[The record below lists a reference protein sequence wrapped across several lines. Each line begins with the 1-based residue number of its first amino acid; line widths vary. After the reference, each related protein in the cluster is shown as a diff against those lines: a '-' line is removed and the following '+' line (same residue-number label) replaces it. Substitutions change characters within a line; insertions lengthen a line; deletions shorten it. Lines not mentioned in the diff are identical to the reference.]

1 MAKLLPFMVALSLLV
16 TSAAAH
22 GYITNFWNPTKQT
35 YGECIRPYVLY
46 HEKNPI
52 TNRYSDEM
60 KCGHLPG
67 AAAFPNRTCSVAKAG
82 DKVALQWSV
91 MDKSHLGPVLVY
103 IASTESK
110 GEGEAWWKIYYDGY
124 DAETD
129 YWATSKLWD
138 NSGTLWISL
147 PDYLP
152 TGEYIIRGEII
163 ALHNASYI
171 DGAQIY
177 VNCIHINIDAVAE
190 SSTIDINT
198 IPKVAFPGYYTYDTP
213 GLHLNVWWPPPIGY
227 PEVGPPIFTPSTT
240 SLAATDIIAS
250 SSDRTGGP
258 SQGNLVVQPSSMSIN
273 IVSQTMISKEVYEH
287 VTAKARLVSVTAT
300 PSSKL
305 QSLLAT
311 VAAVF
316 PDLTCSSTSTPP
328 TSTMTALAST
338 TSTVSSARR
347 TAVFPDLTCSTTS
360 MLSSAATTFLIAVT
374 TETTSQHIRTL
385 TVTPDPVTVHSIVT
399 VSVYKTE
406 YVTNTVTVGG
416 PEYIAY

>member
-1 MAKLLPFMVALSLLV
+1 MSTLPPFMLVLSLLV
-16 TSAAAH
+16 TAAAAH

-35 YGECIRPYVLY
+35 YGMCIRPYVLY

-52 TNRYSDEM
+52 TDRYSDEM

-67 AAAFPNRTCSVAKAG
+67 GAVFPSRTCSVAKAG

-91 MDKSHLGPVLVY
+91 MDRSHLGPVLVY
-103 IASTESK
+103 IASAESK
-110 GEGEAWWKIYYDGY
+110 GEGKAWWKIYYDGY

-138 NSGTLWISL
+138 NGGTLWISL
-147 PDYLP
+147 PEYLP
-152 TGEYIIRGEII
+152 VGEYIIRGEII
-163 ALHNASYI
+163 ALHNASYF

-177 VNCIHINIDAVAE
+177 VNCIHINIEAAAE
-190 SSTIDINT
+190 SNTIDINT

-227 PEVGPPIFTPSTT
+227 PEVGPPIFTPCTA
-240 SLAATDIIAS
+240 SLAANNTIVS
-250 SSDRTGGP
+250 SSDQAGD
-258 SQGNLVVQPSSMSIN
+258 SSDGNLVVQPCSTSITIVYQATSSR
-273 IVSQTMISKEVYEH
+273 VFYEP
-287 VTAKARLVSVTAT
+287 VTATARVVSVTPT

-305 QSLLAT
+305 QSRLAT

-328 TSTMTALAST
+328 TATMPSLVST
-338 TSTVSSARR
+338 TSTASSARR
-347 TAVFPDLTCSTTS
+347 TAVFPDLICSTS
-360 MLSSAATTFLIAVT
+360 SSLSLAATTFLTAVT
-374 TETTSQHIRTL
+374 TETASQHIHTL
-385 TVTPDPVTVHSIVT
+385 TVMLDPVTVHAIVT

-406 YVTNTVTVGG
+406 YVTDTVTVGDMN
-416 PEYIAY
+416 IAY